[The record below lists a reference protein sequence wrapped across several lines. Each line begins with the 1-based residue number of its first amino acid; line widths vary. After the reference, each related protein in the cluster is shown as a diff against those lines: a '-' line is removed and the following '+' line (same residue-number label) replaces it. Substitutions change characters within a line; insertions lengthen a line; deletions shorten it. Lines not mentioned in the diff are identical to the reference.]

1 MFTCFSK
8 SIKSSLRKYDFPF
21 EHMTSPREL
30 IICFENIF
38 LSLENVLCE
47 MPCSLVKWKKRS
59 DYTYCTYII
68 AFSVIAKV
76 WLLVAVATARKLL
89 VCAKGGNF
97 RIWIF
102 VYWMRKFHRILLPFT
117 SLVVGRYVASKN

>member
-1 MFTCFSK
+1 MGDAMQFGK
-8 SIKSSLRKYDFPF
+8 
-21 EHMTSPREL
+21 M
-30 IICFENIF
+30 
-38 LSLENVLCE
+38 
-47 MPCSLVKWKKRS
+47 KKKGRS

-97 RIWIF
+97 RI
-102 VYWMRKFHRILLPFT
+102 
-117 SLVVGRYVASKN
+117 

>member
-1 MFTCFSK
+1 MEIIYVFFLLNISFVVECFMGDAMQFGK
-8 SIKSSLRKYDFPF
+8 MK
-21 EHMTSPREL
+21 
-30 IICFENIF
+30 
-38 LSLENVLCE
+38 
-47 MPCSLVKWKKRS
+47 KKRS

-97 RIWIF
+97 RI
-102 VYWMRKFHRILLPFT
+102 
-117 SLVVGRYVASKN
+117 